1 MNLDSLLELINSKLI
16 AIQSR
21 PLNWAERLIV
31 RGIWHDWSYNQMA
44 TEGGYSPG
52 YLSNVVAPPLWQRL
66 SILIDRRLTKKNC
79 RGLLLDYAASL
90 NAKKM
95 QSEQLSTSLRENVNL
110 DMLPC
115 FPSGSVPLGSP
126 FYIEDSSLKNIICQE
141 IIKAGAL
148 VTIKAPREM
157 GKTSLLLRIL
167 DYANSINY
175 HTVSLNLEQVDSTI
189 LSEPNRFLRWL
200 CASVTRQ
207 LQLKTKLDEYWDE
220 DLGSKLS
227 STLYFQDYLLEH
239 IDSPIVLAL
248 DEVNKIF
255 EYPTVAKEFLPLLR
269 SWYEEAKRLPI
280 WQKLRIII
288 VKSTEIYI
296 PLKLNQSPFNV
307 GLPIVLNEFNIE
319 QVQQLAQRYKLNW
332 RDDQEAKLL
341 MVMVGGHPSL
351 IHTAIYHLSV
361 GKINLA
367 QLLETAPTSTGIYS
381 HHLQRLWAI
390 LQEQPNLALALYQVI
405 NNSQPVQLEPIL
417 AYKLKSMGV
426 IKLYENK
433 ATLSCHL
440 YWQYFQKHIAI
451 EK

>member
-1 MNLDSLLELINSKLI
+1 MNLDSLLELVNSKLI
-16 AIQSR
+16 TIQSH
-21 PLNWAERLIV
+21 PLNSAERLV
-31 RGIWHDWSYNQMA
+31 LRGIWHDWNYNQMA
-44 TEGGYSPG
+44 TEGGYSSG

-66 SILIDRRLTKKNC
+66 SALIDRRLTKKNC
-79 RGLLLDYAASL
+79 RFLLENYVACL
-90 NAKKM
+90 NAETLPLK
-95 QSEQLSTSLRENVNL
+95 QLSASFSENVSQ
-110 DMLPC
+110 DVLPC

-126 FYIEDSSLKNIICQE
+126 FYIEDSPLKAVICQE
-141 IIKAGAL
+141 ITKGGAL
-148 VTIKAPREM
+148 VRIKAPREM

-207 LQLKTKLDEYWDE
+207 LQLETKLDEYWDE

-255 EYPTVAKEFLPLLR
+255 EHPTVAKEFLPLLR

-332 RDDQEAKLL
+332 KDDQEAKLL
-341 MVMVGGHPSL
+341 MAMVGGHPAL
-351 IHTAIYHLSV
+351 IHTAIYYLSV
-361 GKINLA
+361 GEINLA

-390 LQEQPNLALALYQVI
+390 LQEQPNLTLALYQVI

-417 AYKLKSMGV
+417 AYKLRSMGL

-433 ATLSCHL
+433 ATLSCYL
-440 YWQYFQKHIAI
+440 YRQYFQNHQQAP
-451 EK
+451 

>member
-1 MNLDSLLELINSKLI
+1 MNPDSLLEIVNGKLI

-21 PLNWAERLIV
+21 PLNWAERLIL

-66 SILIDRRLTKKNC
+66 STLLGRRVTKKNC
-79 RGLLLDYAASL
+79 RFLLENYAASL
-90 NAKKM
+90 NAEAM
-95 QSEQLSTSLRENVNL
+95 RFDQLPTSFSGNVTQ

-126 FYIEDSSLKNIICQE
+126 FYIEDFSLKGVICQE
-141 IIKAGAL
+141 ITKGGAL
-148 VTIKAPREM
+148 VRIKAPREM
-157 GKTSLLLRIL
+157 GKTSLLNRIL
-167 DYANSINY
+167 DYASSINY

-200 CASVTRQ
+200 CANVTRQ
-207 LQLKTKLDEYWDE
+207 LQLETKLDEYWDE

-227 STLYFQDYLLEH
+227 STLYFQDYLLEQ
-239 IDSPIVLAL
+239 IDSPLVLAL
-248 DEVNKIF
+248 DEVNQIF
-255 EYPTVAKEFLPLLR
+255 EYPTVASYFLPLLR

-280 WQKLRIII
+280 WQKLRLII
-288 VKSTEIYI
+288 VKATDIYI

-307 GLPIVLNEFNIE
+307 GLPIVLNEFNLE
-319 QVQQLAQRYKLNW
+319 QVQQLAQRYKLKW
-332 RDDQEAKLL
+332 KDDQEAKLL
-341 MVMVGGHPSL
+341 MAMVGGHPSL

-361 GKINLA
+361 GEINLA

-381 HHLQRLWAI
+381 HHLHRLWAI

-417 AYKLKSMGV
+417 AYKLKSIGV

-433 ATLSCHL
+433 AVLSCHL
-440 YWQYFQKHIAI
+440 YRQYFQKHIAI
-451 EK
+451 KK

>member
-1 MNLDSLLELINSKLI
+1 MNLDSLLELINSKLVT
-16 AIQSR
+16 IQSH
-21 PLNWAERLIV
+21 PLNSAERLV
-31 RGIWHDWSYNQMA
+31 LRGIWHDWSYNQMA

-66 SILIDRRLTKKNC
+66 STLIDRRVTKKNC
-79 RGLLLDYAASL
+79 RFLLENYAACL
-90 NAKKM
+90 NAETLPL
-95 QSEQLSTSLRENVNL
+95 EQLPASFSENVSQ
-110 DMLPC
+110 DMLPR

-126 FYIEDSSLKNIICQE
+126 FYIEDSALKDIICQE
-141 IIKAGAL
+141 IIKGGAL
-148 VTIKAPREM
+148 VRIKAPREM

-167 DYANSINY
+167 DYASSINY

-207 LQLKTKLDEYWDE
+207 LQLETKLDEYWDE

-239 IDSPIVLAL
+239 IDSPLVLAL

-255 EYPTVAKEFLPLLR
+255 EYPTVAKNFLPLLR

-307 GLPIVLNEFNIE
+307 GLPIVLNEFSQE
-319 QVQQLAQRYKLNW
+319 QIQQLAQRYKLNW
-332 RDDQEAKLL
+332 KDDLEAKLL
-341 MVMVGGHPSL
+341 MAMVGGHPSL

-361 GKINLA
+361 GEINLA

-405 NNSQPVQLEPIL
+405 NSPQPVQLEPIL

-433 ATLSCHL
+433 AALSCDL
-440 YWQYFQKHIAI
+440 YGQYFQKHIAI